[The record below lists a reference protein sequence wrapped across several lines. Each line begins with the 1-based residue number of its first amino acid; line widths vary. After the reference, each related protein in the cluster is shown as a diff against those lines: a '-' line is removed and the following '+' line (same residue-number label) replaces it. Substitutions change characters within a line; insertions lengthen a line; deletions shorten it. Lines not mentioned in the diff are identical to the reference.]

1 VQPLRIQFDGD
12 VVAPRVPVRAD
23 GSFSID
29 LPMERPR
36 GEVVIWVEQRDG
48 LRVTRERTSIEV
60 RGAS

>member
-1 VQPLRIQFDGD
+1 LQIRFDNE

-23 GSFSID
+23 GTFSID
-29 LPMERPR
+29 LPMDRPR

-48 LRVTRERTSIEV
+48 LRVTRERMSIEV